1 MHEKVLTKNS
11 LELLKEFESGPS
23 SILENW
29 MLAGGTGLALQL
41 GHRISDDF
49 DFFRT
54 DFPDAGELH
63 EQLRGYGQ
71 YETLQEASHT
81 LTVLFRDT
89 KLSFFKAGSPFI
101 FRGIT
106 YRSFR
111 VADIREIAL
120 MKLLAICNRGS
131 RKDFID
137 LYIILRG
144 ETTLQDYFRLLP
156 EKYGTPRINTY
167 NILKSLTYFE
177 DAEKEPMPRMLVP
190 FSWEECKA
198 FCIRA
203 AHSIVLL

>member
-1 MHEKVLTKNS
+1 MHEKVLTENG
-11 LELLKEFESGPS
+11 LELLNDFESGPS

-29 MLAGGTGLALQL
+29 TLAGGTGLALQL

-54 DFPDAGELH
+54 DFPDVRELH
-63 EQLRGYGQ
+63 EQLGGYCQ

-81 LTVLFRDT
+81 LTVLFRGT
-89 KLSFFKAGSPFI
+89 KLSFFKANSPFI
-101 FRGIT
+101 FKGVK
-106 YRSFR
+106 YFSFR
-111 VADIREIAL
+111 IADIREIAL

-137 LYIILRG
+137 LYTILRG
-144 ETTLQDYFRLLP
+144 EIALQDYFQLLP
-156 EKYGTPRINTY
+156 KKYGASRINAY

-190 FSWEECKA
+190 FEWEKCKA
-198 FCIRA
+198 FFIRA

>member
-1 MHEKVLTKNS
+1 MHEKVLTQSS
-11 LELLKEFESGPS
+11 LELLNDFESGPS
-23 SILENW
+23 LLLENW
-29 MLAGGTGLALQL
+29 VLAGGTGLALQL

-54 DFPDAGELH
+54 DFPDLSELH
-63 EQLRGYGQ
+63 GQLRGYGQ

-89 KLSFFKAGSPFI
+89 KLSFFRASSPFI
-101 FRGIT
+101 FKGVT

-111 VADIREIAL
+111 IADIREIAL

-131 RKDFID
+131 RKDFVD
-137 LYIILRG
+137 LYTILQS
-144 ETTLQDYFRLLP
+144 ETTLQEYFQLLP
-156 EKYGTPRINTY
+156 RKYGVSRINTY

-177 DAEKEPMPRMLVP
+177 DAEEEPMPRMLVP
-190 FSWEECKA
+190 FEWEKCKA